1 MRSFFSFLSGVLS
14 GAVVGVAAALLLAP
28 SSGQRLRGDIRSR
41 YETVLSDLKTSVEQE
56 RKRLQEEL
64 DSLKSGEIRIS

>member
-28 SSGQRLRGDIRSR
+28 SSGNKLRGDLQSR
-41 YETVLSDLKTSVEQE
+41 YATTLSDIKASVASE
-56 RKRLQEEL
+56 RKRLEEEL
-64 DSLKSGEIRIS
+64 EALRHGEIRLS

>member
-1 MRSFFSFLSGVLS
+1 MRSFFSFLWGVLS

-28 SSGQRLRGDIRSR
+28 SSGQRLRGDIQSR
-41 YETVLSDLKTSVEQE
+41 YETILDDIKASVEQE
-56 RKRLQEEL
+56 RRRLEEEL